1 MNNLVLSGGANKGI
15 GHIGCLKA
23 LEEFKL
29 LDNINNCSNTAIIE
43 LFHNISINNE
53 HIYINL
59 NKSLKN
65 YTVEIFDNTGKKL
78 TSLINQNNSVAIS
91 LSKYMSGL
99 YTLRVISNQNV
110 YTQNIIV
117 TK

>member
-1 MNNLVLSGGANKGI
+1 MTTTYSFLSIPFVLLCNNRLI
-15 GHIGCLKA
+15 Q
-23 LEEFKL
+23 
-29 LDNINNCSNTAIIE
+29 
-43 LFHNISINNE
+43 
-53 HIYINL
+53 

-65 YTVEIFDNTGKKL
+65 YTVEIFDNTGKKI